1 MKSEA
6 KSPVSRKVAKPFKG
20 KVQTPTLLQ
29 MEAVECGAASLGI
42 ILGYHRRFVPLEEL
56 RVACGV
62 SRDGSKASNV
72 LKAARTFGLQA
83 TGYKKDIDG
92 LQVLKPPYIVFWNFN
107 HFVVVDGFGKDKVYL
122 NDPAVGPR
130 VVTATE
136 FDMAYTGVVLVFERS
151 PEFQPGGQPKRPFRG
166 LPKRLRNTRL
176 ALIYAVIATLA
187 LAIPNLVIP
196 VFLRVYVD
204 DFLVAGKQN
213 WLVPLLLLMSVVVMV
228 KALLTLLQ
236 QWMLLKI
243 ETKLA
248 VASSAEFL
256 WHVLLLPMEFFSQ
269 RYAGEVS
276 GRVQL
281 NDQVA
286 ALLAGNL
293 ATGAAN
299 VLFVGLYALLMFH
312 YDATL
317 TWIGITAG
325 LVNVVV
331 LQQMSRRRKDQNVR
345 LLQERGKLT
354 GVSMAALQLIETI
367 KSTGAES
374 DYFSRWAGYQAKVI
388 NAEQEL
394 GVSSQVLSTIPVLV
408 TGVTGVAVL
417 VVGSLR
423 VMNGFLTLGA
433 LIAVQALMS
442 SFLEPINRLVDL
454 GGTLQE
460 AEGDLGR
467 LEDVAQ
473 YPLPHVKSIEV
484 GRSEPLTGKL
494 ELRNVTFGYSRLDPP
509 QLKNF
514 SLTLLPGQRVALVGG
529 SGSGKSTVAK
539 LVSGLYEPWEGEILF
554 DGQSRRDIPP
564 DVMSAS
570 LAMVDQDISMF
581 GGTIRDNLTL
591 WDDAM
596 PEATVMQAAE
606 DAVIHGDITSR
617 TGGYNSMME
626 EEGRNFSGGQR
637 QRMEIARALTANPRL
652 LVLDEATSALDTL
665 VERMIDDRLRR
676 RGCTCLIVAHRLST
690 VRDCDEIVVLSAG
703 SIQQRGTHEAL
714 IDMGGLY
721 ADLVRAG

>member
-1 MKSEA
+1 ME
-6 KSPVSRKVAKPFKG
+6 KPTVTEIKKTAPHAG
-20 KVQTPTLLQ
+20 RVQTPTMLQ

-62 SRDGSKASNV
+62 SRDGSKASNI
-72 LKAARTFGLQA
+72 LKAARKYDFVA
-83 TGYKKDIDG
+83 TGYKKEIES
-92 LQVLKPPYIVFWNFN
+92 LRALKPPYIVFWNFN
-107 HFVVVDGFGKDKVYL
+107 HFVVVNGFGKDKVFL

-130 VVTATE
+130 VVTALE
-136 FDMAYTGVVLVFERS
+136 FDMAYTGVVLVFEPTSQFRS
-151 PEFQPGGQPKRPFRG
+151 SGLPPRAFRG
-166 LPKRLRNTRL
+166 LPRRLRNSRL
-176 ALIYAVIATLA
+176 ALGYAVVATLA
-187 LAIPNLVIP
+187 LALASLVIP
-196 VFLRVYVD
+196 VFSRVYVD
-204 DFLVAGKQN
+204 DFLVAGKQK
-213 WLVPLLLLMSVVVMV
+213 WLIPLLILMTLVVGI

-236 QWMLLKI
+236 QLILLKM

-248 VASSAEFL
+248 VSSSAEFL
-256 WHVLLLPMEFFSQ
+256 WHVLSLPMEFFSQ

-293 ATGAAN
+293 ATNFVN

-312 YDATL
+312 YDVML
-317 TWIGITAG
+317 TWIGIFAG
-325 LVNVVV
+325 LINVIA
-331 LQQMSRRRKDQNVR
+331 LQQMSRRRKDQNIR

-354 GVSMAALQLIETI
+354 GVSMAALQLIETV

-374 DYFSRWAGYQAKVI
+374 DYFSRWAGYQAKVV

-394 GVSSQVLSTIPVLV
+394 GVSSQILSTIPVLV
-408 TGVTGVAVL
+408 TGVAGVAVL
-417 VVGSLR
+417 AAGSLR
-423 VMNGFLTLGA
+423 VMNGFLTVGA
-433 LIAVQALMS
+433 LVTVQALMS

-467 LEDVAQ
+467 LEDVVQ
-473 YPLPHVKSIEV
+473 YPRPPLPKDK
-484 GRSEPLTGKL
+484 GGDRRPLSGKL
-494 ELRNVTFGYSRLDPP
+494 ELRSVTFGYSRLDPP

-514 SLTLLPGQRVALVGG
+514 SLTLHPGQRIALVGG

-539 LVSGLYEPWEGEILF
+539 LVSGLYQPWEGEILF
-554 DGQSRRDIPP
+554 DDQLREDIAPGVLP
-564 DVMSAS
+564 AS
-570 LAMVDQDISMF
+570 VAMVDQDIVIF
-581 GGTIRDNLTL
+581 GGTIRQNLTL
-591 WDDAM
+591 WDETI

-606 DAVIHGDITSR
+606 DAVIHGDIAGR
-617 TGGYNSMME
+617 TGGYDSLME

-652 LVLDEATSALDTL
+652 LILDEATSALDTQ
-665 VERMIDDRLRR
+665 VERMIDDQLRR

-690 VRDCDEIVVLSAG
+690 VRDCDEIVVLSEG
-703 SIQQRGTHEAL
+703 SIQQRGTHDSLMEA
-714 IDMGGLY
+714 GGLY
-721 ADLVRAG
+721 ADLVRAS